1 MADCTFDDGGEVRF
15 ASAQAHDASPDV
27 QTLSALSVTRELSL
41 DALRPEWERLE
52 ERCDLR
58 LPFAQPW
65 WTEQWVHHLLQHRLA
80 IADEL
85 VLLACRDG
93 SGALRGVAP
102 MVLTERPSVGWMR
115 SRTLRMIGADPN
127 ITEVS
132 GPVCAPEDRSNVITA
147 LLGYFRANASEWDI
161 LLFGGVQAGE
171 ASLLER
177 WAGARWQQSKSD
189 YYLELSGTWETFR
202 STRGRN
208 LKESL
213 RKCYNSLKRDGH
225 AFDFSV
231 VSEPEEI
238 PAALETFFALHAARA
253 ALKDTIIHPNVFE
266 HALPRAFIHSCF
278 MAASVRHQ
286 ARIFQLTVA
295 GEVVATRLSF
305 LLGDQL
311 YMYFSGYSP
320 QWKQYSIM
328 TTLLAETIQWAFA
341 SNVKVLN
348 LSPGTDVS
356 KTRWAPRAVTF
367 RDACLPSPSLRGRLM
382 HRVYMSLTA
391 RETRVRRLLWFAQR
405 YRPAE
410 PAK

>member
-1 MADCTFDDGGEVRF
+1 MRF

-27 QTLSALSVTRELSL
+27 QTSSALSVTRELSL
-41 DALRPEWERLE
+41 EALRPEWEQLE
-52 ERCDLR
+52 ARCALR

-65 WTEQWVHHLLQHRLA
+65 WTEQWVRHLLQHRLA

-85 VLLACRDG
+85 VLLTCRDE
-93 SGALRGVAP
+93 SGKLRGVAP
-102 MVLTERPSVGWMR
+102 MVLTDRPSVGWMR

-127 ITEVS
+127 ITELS
-132 GPVCAPEDRSNVITA
+132 GPVCAAEDRSDVIAA
-147 LLGYFRANASEWDI
+147 LLRYFRANASEWDI
-161 LLFGGVQAGE
+161 LLFGCVQASE
-171 ASLLER
+171 APLVER
-177 WAGARWQQSKSD
+177 WTGARWLQGKSD
-189 YYLELSGTWETFR
+189 YYLELTGTWEAFR
-202 STRGRN
+202 SGRGRN

-225 AFDFSV
+225 AIEFRV
-231 VSEPEEI
+231 VSQAQDM
-238 PAALETFFALHAARA
+238 PAALECFFALHAARA
-253 ALKDTIIHPNVFE
+253 ARQDTVIHENVFE
-266 HALPRAFIHSCF
+266 HALSRAFIQSCF
-278 MAASVRHQ
+278 IAASERNQ

-328 TTLLAETIQWAFA
+328 TTLLAETIKWAFS
-341 SNVKVLN
+341 SNVNVVN

-356 KTRWAPRAVTF
+356 KTRWDPREVTF

-382 HRVYMSLTA
+382 QHAYLSLTA
-391 RETRVRRLLWFAQR
+391 HESTVRRLLWFARR
-405 YRPAE
+405 YRRAE